1 MKKLKA
7 IGLLIL
13 GGLLMASSFAPYDF
27 IIGGMLGIV
36 PLLII
41 EDQISKEDKLQRHIK
56 HTSDTHK

>member
-13 GGLLMASSFAPYDF
+13 SGLLMASSFAPYDF

-41 EDQISKEDKLQRHIK
+41 EDQISKEDMEWNDIWK
-56 HTSDTHK
+56 